1 MFTPLF
7 RYVNLLFFISIKYA
21 FKKKLNNLNKLYI
34 FFFSFVL
41 FINIISIPKSN
52 ASSFKIKDLE
62 IIEPFDVN
70 FNKEKVINRGFREA
84 FIELISMITT
94 SGDQEKIKKTS
105 IKTVKSLIDSFT
117 MSKERFVNNE
127 YIVNFDVS
135 FNKKN
140 TLKFFEKK
148 NIFPSI
154 PKKKKVLL
162 IPVFVDLQSNQISLF
177 NNNAFYDSW
186 NLSKKRFFL
195 INYILPSE
203 DIEDVNLLLKN
214 SQSIEE
220 YDFKRTIE
228 KYDLEDFIIVIIYKN
243 LDKLRVL
250 SKIQINDYLKIENQN
265 FQDVDIENKKNLDNI
280 LINLKNIYENHWK
293 DINKINT
300 SIKLPLTIS
309 LDASEYNKILNFEDI
324 LNKLDLVFSYEIS
337 KFSNKKIY
345 YKLIYN
351 GAPNKFINDL
361 ESKGIELDI
370 QNQDW
375 RIK

>member
-1 MFTPLF
+1 MH
-7 RYVNLLFFISIKYA
+7 
-21 FKKKLNNLNKLYI
+21 FKKKLNKLNKLYI

-324 LNKLDLVFSYEIS
+324 LNKLDLVFSYEIL